1 MDGNVSCISQG
12 MGGFRPELQG
22 HMALGHIPL
31 LSQKTSSGHERREGI
46 ATVPS
51 PQVTFLSKL
60 CIRMG
65 SGPGPRQLLVARV
78 LWLPLVRNQNI
89 FQKLFSDLSFP
100 GLVLIQEVIW
110 HRQRIGKSLPRGGR
124 AMNCKWKAIFPNA
137 VRRVG
142 STDCWEGAHVG
153 AGVEAE
159 Q

>member
-1 MDGNVSCISQG
+1 MEMSAVFHREWEALDQSCRDIWHWAISLCCHKKQAVG
-12 MGGFRPELQG
+12 M
-22 HMALGHIPL
+22 
-31 LSQKTSSGHERREGI
+31 REGI
-46 ATVPS
+46 ATVRS

-78 LWLPLVRNQNI
+78 SWLPLVRNQNI

-100 GLVLIQEVIW
+100 GLVLIQKVIW

-137 VRRVG
+137 VRWAG
-142 STDCWEGAHVG
+142 STDCWEGAHVR